1 VIVFPFFFRF
11 SEQEGEMRIFPTVG
25 LAMLAGL
32 YAQAEE
38 CTVIVRVTSESTVP
52 IELTRAEAM
61 AGRMFQRIGTRV
73 RWTRDG
79 APAVNS
85 EDACDAPI
93 DVRLEHSPPAR
104 IRPESLAYAAPY
116 AVSGTRIHI
125 FFDRVV
131 ESGGQRRAVRLL
143 AHVLAHE
150 LTHVLEGLDRHSPT
164 GVMKAHWSSL
174 DYEAMMVA
182 PLPFSA
188 VDVELIHLGVSRL
201 DGTRGLS
208 AAASTRPNF

>member
-1 VIVFPFFFRF
+1 
-11 SEQEGEMRIFPTVG
+11 MRIFPALGIAV
-25 LAMLAGL
+25 LAGL

-38 CTVIVRVTSESTVP
+38 CTVIVRVTSEGAVP

-61 AGRMFQRIGTRV
+61 ASGMFRRIGTRV
-73 RWTRDG
+73 RWTREG
-79 APAVNS
+79 APAANS
-85 EDACDAPI
+85 VDACDAPI
-93 DVRLEHSPPAR
+93 DVRLEPSPPAR
-104 IRPESLAYAAPY
+104 TRPESLAYAAPY

-150 LTHVLEGLDRHSPT
+150 LTHVLEGLDRHSTT
-164 GVMKAHWSSL
+164 GVMKAHWSGL

-188 VDVELIHLGVSRL
+188 VDVELIHLGVSKL
-201 DGTRGLS
+201 DGTRDLG
-208 AAASTRPNF
+208 AAARARPNF

>member
-1 VIVFPFFFRF
+1 
-11 SEQEGEMRIFPTVG
+11 MRIFPAFG
-25 LAMLAGL
+25 IALLAGL
-32 YAQAEE
+32 CARAEE
-38 CTVIVRVTSESTVP
+38 CTVIVNVTSEGAGP
-52 IELTRAEAM
+52 IELRRAEAM
-61 AGRMFQRIGTRV
+61 ASGMFRRIGTRV
-73 RWTRDG
+73 SWTRDG
-79 APAVNS
+79 APATNS
-85 EDACDAPI
+85 AGACGVPI
-93 DVRLEHSPPAR
+93 EVRLEAKAPRRIPPA
-104 IRPESLAYAAPY
+104 SLAYAAPY

-150 LTHVLEGLDRHSPT
+150 LAHVLEGLDRHSAT

-188 VDVELIHLGVSRL
+188 ADVELIHLGLSKP
-201 DGTRGLS
+201 DGARGLS
-208 AAASTRPNF
+208 ATASTRPNF